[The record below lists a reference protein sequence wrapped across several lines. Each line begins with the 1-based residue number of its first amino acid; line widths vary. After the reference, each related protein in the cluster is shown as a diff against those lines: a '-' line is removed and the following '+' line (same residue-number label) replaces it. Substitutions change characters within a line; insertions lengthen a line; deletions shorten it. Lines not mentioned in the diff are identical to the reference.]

1 VAGEGQSIIEI
12 IAIVLALVGAG
23 EILASQFVSSRLGP
37 QTKLIAT
44 VLFWEGIAM
53 LACAGVLYVRQD
65 LSMTTIVSIVALWLA
80 GGAIGLLRGGVFD
93 APKE

>member
-1 VAGEGQSIIEI
+1 MAGEGPPIIDI
-12 IAIVLALVGAG
+12 IAVVLALIGAG
-23 EILASQFVSSRLGP
+23 EIVAAQFVSPRLGP

-53 LACAGVLYVRQD
+53 LVCAGVLYVRQD
-65 LSMTTIVSIVALWLA
+65 LSITTIVSIVALWLA